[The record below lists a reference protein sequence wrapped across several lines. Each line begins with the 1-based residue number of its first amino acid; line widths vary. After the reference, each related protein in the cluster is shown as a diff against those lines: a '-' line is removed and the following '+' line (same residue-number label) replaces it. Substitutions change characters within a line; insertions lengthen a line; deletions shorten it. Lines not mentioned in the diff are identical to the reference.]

1 MATMRP
7 TKTFVVE
14 YKRNSRTAPS
24 PHTIPV
30 PDRAVENPRP
40 AARKFESVSQT
51 AASAIFRKA
60 AEDCPSIE
68 MPLVARRILPVI
80 IVEHV
85 ATPDPNTV
93 AKSSVVKSPAATI
106 PRKVSRP
113 KVTTINQPDISKDPG
128 VETEKAAATVAS
140 EASTLPARK
149 LPGRRFSRL
158 KKVEENLPRGQ
169 RWKRR
174 LPKFMR

>member
-1 MATMRP
+1 MRP

-40 AARKFESVSQT
+40 AARKFASVSQT

-80 IVEHV
+80 TVEHV
-85 ATPDPNTV
+85 AVPEPDT
-93 AKSSVVKSPAATI
+93 AARASVVKSRAASLS
-106 PRKVSRP
+106 RKVSRP